1 MSNRVKAITR
11 LFVAVI
17 TVVNMVLTAKG
28 YNPIPLDETALG
40 ETLSYLAAG
49 FMTFWT
55 WWKDAPMTA
64 KANKYHDEMVLE
76 KRTEKGAA
84 GENFFDAVKEADQ
97 DAGSNL

>member
-11 LFVAVI
+11 LIVAVI

-55 WWKDAPMTA
+55 WYKDAPMTNI
-64 KANKYHDEMVLE
+64 ANKHHDEMVLE
-76 KRTEKGAA
+76 KRTEKGAF
-84 GENFFDAVKEADQ
+84 GENFFDDEEEVPADE
-97 DAGSNL
+97 

>member
-11 LFVAVI
+11 LIVAVI
-17 TVVNMVLTAKG
+17 TVVNMILTAKG

-55 WWKDAPMTA
+55 WYKDAPMT
-64 KANKYHDEMVLE
+64 KIGNKHHDEMVLE
-76 KRTEKGAA
+76 KKTLKGVA
-84 GENFFDAVKEADQ
+84 GENFFDAAEEVDV
-97 DAGSNL
+97 DA